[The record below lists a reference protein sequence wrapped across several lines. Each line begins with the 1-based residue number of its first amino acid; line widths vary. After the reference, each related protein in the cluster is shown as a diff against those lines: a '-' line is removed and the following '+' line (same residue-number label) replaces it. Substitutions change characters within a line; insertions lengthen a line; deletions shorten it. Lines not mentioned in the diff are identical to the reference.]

1 MFSQSSQTPFWKY
14 RREFLGPPQAE
25 FISGFIREERRK
37 KRKIEQQAKVD
48 ANRAWKDKMKHI
60 TPMLVAAEKNKD
72 DKASSF
78 PQIRD
83 FLKKKCKPS
92 KTEFAIGQQKTW

>member
-1 MFSQSSQTPFWKY
+1 MFSQSSQTPFWKH

-48 ANRAWKDKMKHI
+48 AHHTSAGGSR
-60 TPMLVAAEKNKD
+60 
-72 DKASSF
+72 
-78 PQIRD
+78 
-83 FLKKKCKPS
+83 KKQ
-92 KTEFAIGQQKTW
+92 G